1 MKTVF
6 LFIFIVSAIML
17 AITAFIAVPKL
28 IKMSNGID
36 GGYLDPKESTLI
48 LLITIMQIIFMA
60 VGLLGV
66 YVL

>member
-6 LFIFIVSAIML
+6 MFIFVISALML

-28 IKMSNGID
+28 INMKRGYD

-60 VGLLGV
+60 VGLFGV
-66 YVL
+66 FAL

>member
-6 LFIFIVSAIML
+6 MVIFIVSAIML
-17 AITAFIAVPKL
+17 TVTGFIAVPKL
-28 IKMSNGID
+28 IKMKNDYD
-36 GGYLDPKESTLI
+36 GGYLDSKESTLI
-48 LLITIMQIIFMA
+48 LLITIMQIVFMV

>member
-1 MKTVF
+1 MKTIF
-6 LFIFIVSAIML
+6 MFIFVISVIML
-17 AITAFIAVPKL
+17 AFTAFIAVPK
-28 IKMSNGID
+28 IIRMKRGYD

-48 LLITIMQIIFMA
+48 LLITIMQIIFMT